1 MIYSIYWKKKD
12 KEVMKMNT
20 KRIIGMLLTIT
31 FIIMMFWFAA
41 SYFDVIAHNLDE
53 EPIYH
58 GWNFFKL
65 LVENL

>member
-1 MIYSIYWKKKD
+1 
-12 KEVMKMNT
+12 MNT
-20 KRIIGMLLTIT
+20 KKIIEMLLTVA

-53 EPIYH
+53 ESTYH
-58 GWNFFKL
+58 SWNVFKL

>member
-1 MIYSIYWKKKD
+1 MKILNKIIYIVSILFLLW
-12 KEVMKMNT
+12 
-20 KRIIGMLLTIT
+20 IIL
-31 FIIMMFWFAA
+31 
-41 SYFDVIAHNLDE
+41 SYFDVILHNLDE